1 MPVNLSTPAELEMRG
16 AELTERQ
23 QEVLEHIRKHVRK
36 WGVPPSRT
44 DLARTLELVSG
55 SAVAYHLQALE
66 RKGWIQLNPGM
77 DRGIQLL
84 REGTPVFDPDRLPEV
99 AAGTPILADESK
111 AVMRV
116 PDELSRQIH
125 PQADFYVVVR
135 GDSMSSVGYRTGD
148 IIAIKRTPDAAEG
161 NVVMARIGT
170 EITLKC
176 FHRPADDRVEL
187 KPCSSNP
194 EHRPIVIDER
204 TEDWNR
210 RRGRRRDGRTA
221 ATGSSRTVN
230 PGAEPYLLSSASSR
244 RRPFDARPRRQRPL
258 RAGDPR
264 SARRRRD
271 DTASHPSAA
280 APERC
285 GHVRVVVAAGMDHQR
300 TTHNVAHPDSPRHD
314 RNGRATAA
322 VDRQSRQ
329 VPKMAVAIRAFVTPR
344 VRRIV
349 VPAGVLPRHPAIRI
363 HMNVEA
369 VLAGRQPAEIRGE
382 AGTFGRVLDE
392 NGTEPHA
399 RVGRVDVH
407 CQRGHL
413 R

>member
-1 MPVNLSTPAELEMRG
+1 
-16 AELTERQ
+16 
-23 QEVLEHIRKHVRK
+23 
-36 WGVPPSRT
+36 
-44 DLARTLELVSG
+44 
-55 SAVAYHLQALE
+55 
-66 RKGWIQLNPGM
+66 
-77 DRGIQLL
+77 
-84 REGTPVFDPDRLPEV
+84 
-99 AAGTPILADESK
+99 
-111 AVMRV
+111 
-116 PDELSRQIH
+116 
-125 PQADFYVVVR
+125 
-135 GDSMSSVGYRTGD
+135 
-148 IIAIKRTPDAAEG
+148 
-161 NVVMARIGT
+161 
-170 EITLKC
+170 
-176 FHRPADDRVEL
+176 
-187 KPCSSNP
+187 
-194 EHRPIVIDER
+194 
-204 TEDWNR
+204 
-210 RRGRRRDGRTA
+210 
-221 ATGSSRTVN
+221 
-230 PGAEPYLLSSASSR
+230 
-244 RRPFDARPRRQRPL
+244 
-258 RAGDPR
+258 
-264 SARRRRD
+264 
-271 DTASHPSAA
+271 
-280 APERC
+280 
-285 GHVRVVVAAGMDHQR
+285 MDHQR

>member
-1 MPVNLSTPAELEMRG
+1 
-16 AELTERQ
+16 
-23 QEVLEHIRKHVRK
+23 
-36 WGVPPSRT
+36 
-44 DLARTLELVSG
+44 
-55 SAVAYHLQALE
+55 
-66 RKGWIQLNPGM
+66 
-77 DRGIQLL
+77 
-84 REGTPVFDPDRLPEV
+84 
-99 AAGTPILADESK
+99 
-111 AVMRV
+111 
-116 PDELSRQIH
+116 
-125 PQADFYVVVR
+125 
-135 GDSMSSVGYRTGD
+135 
-148 IIAIKRTPDAAEG
+148 
-161 NVVMARIGT
+161 MARIGT

-176 FHRPADDRVEL
+176 FQPAGRRPGRAEAVQQQPRAPADRHRRTDRGL
-187 KPCSSNP
+187 G
-194 EHRPIVIDER
+194 D
-204 TEDWNR
+204 R

-349 VPAGVLPRHPAIRI
+349 VPAGVLPPPSRNQDSHECGSR
-363 HMNVEA
+363 
-369 VLAGRQPAEIRGE
+369 
-382 AGTFGRVLDE
+382 
-392 NGTEPHA
+392 A
-399 RVGRVDVH
+399 RRPSA
-407 CQRGHL
+407 R
-413 R
+413 